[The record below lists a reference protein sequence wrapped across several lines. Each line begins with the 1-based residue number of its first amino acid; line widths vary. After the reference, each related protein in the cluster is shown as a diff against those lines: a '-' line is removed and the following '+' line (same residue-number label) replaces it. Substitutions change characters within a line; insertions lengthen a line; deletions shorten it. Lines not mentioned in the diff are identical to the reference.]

1 MKRCVRHIVL
11 WLLLVAWLGAAADGT
26 GRLKN
31 YDIWKDLPSKQL
43 WNMASSFFNS
53 NRTDSALLCYNTLVN
68 RYYLDEQQDTMATRL
83 AVQSMNQL
91 GVIYTFY
98 FIDYE
103 KAHKYLLQ
111 AERIALNNNYTDALS
126 AIYNNMSN
134 LYIIDNVFTN
144 DSKLDSRIIE
154 CLHKSFHT
162 AIESKMPEQILSSAF
177 NIAHL
182 ADDSAHFAVFRED
195 IMQFLRYRLP
205 DSVKNRESTKYL
217 CLGVVAQNKGD
228 YDEAMQWFNKALA
241 NLYHYNS
248 KVREI
253 MRFTILSNKCRLL
266 ARQELYQE
274 VIDILNENIC
284 YGKATNN
291 HQLQYIAFQWLSD
304 YFRDIKNDT
313 INGDRYELLALREK
327 EFELNNN
334 KLLDAEKAEFLFQI
348 DEINAEVQELATRQR
363 LTKTIAWT
371 VAAFTLIVLVL
382 LYLLWRRYR
391 QVQEHH
397 RQLYENN
404 LALLAVDDE
413 RRQLLLD
420 YAAKLDAE
428 PAKYQSHQME
438 EGELSDLLH
447 RILYVMETCNEIY
460 DNEFSLERL
469 AELVE
474 ARSSK
479 YVSQV
484 LNEHY
489 HQSFTSVVND
499 YRIREACRRINDPE
513 HYGHLT
519 VEGIAQ
525 SVGFKSYP
533 NFVNNFKKFTGLT
546 PSAYRKQ
553 SKPQSPADDALSHA
567 DGADVI

>member
-1 MKRCVRHIVL
+1 M

-31 YDIWKDLPSKQL
+31 YDIWKDLPSKTLMQMGGRFYD
-43 WNMASSFFNS
+43 NVQP
-53 NRTDSALLCYNTLVN
+53 DSALMCYNIVAN
-68 RYYLDEQQDTMATRL
+68 RYYTAHDQDELDLKMEVA
-83 AVQSMNQL
+83 AMNQL
-91 GVIYTFY
+91 GVLYIYY
-98 FIDYE
+98 FVDYE

-111 AERIALNNNYTDALS
+111 AKKIAKENRFTSILSSVYT
-126 AIYNNMSN
+126 N
-134 LYIIDNVFTN
+134 LGNIYIIDCSLTRNG
-144 DSKLDSRIIE
+144 KLDNRTIEMHQQAFETALEANKPDKII
-154 CLHKSFHT
+154 
-162 AIESKMPEQILSSAF
+162 ISAV
-177 NIAHL
+177 NMAHI
-182 ADDSAHFAVFRED
+182 ADDSITLQALRDD
-195 IMQFLRYRLP
+195 IKLFLNYQIP
-205 DSVKNRESTKYL
+205 DSLRQYEYAKDYCRAALEVDKGNLEAALVYYNKTLQHVYHENSRTCEIIHRGIMNTK
-217 CLGVVAQNKGD
+217 A
-228 YDEAMQWFNKALA
+228 
-241 NLYHYNS
+241 
-248 KVREI
+248 
-253 MRFTILSNKCRLL
+253 RLL
-266 ARQELYQE
+266 IRLNHDQEA
-274 VIDILNENIC
+274 VDIINS
-284 YGKATNN
+284 YVDQAK
-291 HQLQYIAFQWLSD
+291 
-304 YFRDIKNDT
+304 KNDDHHGLF
-313 INGDRYELLALREK
+313 ISYLALSEFYHNVKKDSIQGDHYELMALREK
-327 EFELNNN
+327 DIVLNKN

-391 QVQEHH
+391 QVQENH
-397 RQLYENN
+397 RRLYENN

-413 RRQLLLD
+413 RRRLLLE
-420 YAAKLDAE
+420 YAAKLDEE

-447 RILYVMETCNEIY
+447 RILYVMETSDEIY

-499 YRIREACRRINDPE
+499 YRIREACRRINDRE

-567 DGADVI
+567 DSADVI